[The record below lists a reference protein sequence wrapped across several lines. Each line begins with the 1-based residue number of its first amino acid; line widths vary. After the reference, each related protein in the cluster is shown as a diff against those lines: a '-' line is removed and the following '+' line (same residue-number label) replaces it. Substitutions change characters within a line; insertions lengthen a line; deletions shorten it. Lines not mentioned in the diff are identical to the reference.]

1 MAFFRCRKV
10 VQVARLLTIRS
21 KPAAETMT
29 RNGSK
34 TDWGVPVVP
43 GDSVTTVVGRG
54 IDRVVIGDVVLVI
67 VSGEQE

>member
-1 MAFFRCRKV
+1 
-10 VQVARLLTIRS
+10 
-21 KPAAETMT
+21 MT

-43 GDSVTTVVGRG
+43 GGSVTTVVGRG

-67 VSGEQE
+67 VPRGAGVKVTSVDIPGSPRMS